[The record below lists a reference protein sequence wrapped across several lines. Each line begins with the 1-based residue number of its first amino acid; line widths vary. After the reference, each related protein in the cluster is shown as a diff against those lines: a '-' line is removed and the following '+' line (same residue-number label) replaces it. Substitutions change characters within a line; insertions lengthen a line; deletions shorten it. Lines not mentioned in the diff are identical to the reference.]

1 MMRRQVFACG
11 GKLEHGWHPIHRFC
25 LTLASL
31 FLAIGCFG
39 SPTPLAPGLHGSVG
53 LPYQGA
59 LTDAAELPT
68 AGPGFARYRAYGKR
82 NYGTP
87 NLVRAIE
94 RAAGEVQRLAPGGAP
109 LLVGDLSAQHGGK
122 ISGHASHRTGR
133 DVDFLL
139 YVTTLEGISLPSP
152 GFIHFG
158 SDGLA
163 PSLTGQYLALDARR
177 EWLLIRSLLTDS
189 ESDVLWIFV
198 SREVEALVTD
208 YALSVGEPAE
218 IIAKAISVLH
228 QPRDSANHDDHLHV
242 RIGCSRDELAA
253 GCESGGPSWPWLRL
267 HDTEAL
273 SHRAEPLDDAFLAEF

>member
-1 MMRRQVFACG
+1 MSLMSRQLMGRV
-11 GKLEHGWHPIHRFC
+11 GKGLHAWQPIRRFC
-25 LTLASL
+25 LALVAL
-31 FLAIGCFG
+31 FLLIGCFG
-39 SPTPLAPGLHGSVG
+39 SPTPLAPGVHGSIG

-59 LTDAAELPT
+59 LTDAAELP
-68 AGPGFARYRAYGKR
+68 ASGPGFARYRAYGKR

-94 RAAGEVQRLAPGGAP
+94 RAAGEVRRLAPGGAP
-109 LLVGDLSAQHGGK
+109 LLVGDLSAQHGGR

-139 YVTTLEGISLPSP
+139 YVTTLEGIPLPSP

-158 SDGLA
+158 ADGLA
-163 PSLTGQYLALDARR
+163 PSLTGPYLALDARR

-189 ESDVLWIFV
+189 QSDVLWIFV
-198 SREVEALVTD
+198 SREIEALVTD

-218 IIAKAISVLH
+218 IIARAVSVLH

-242 RIGCSRDELAA
+242 RIGCSRDEQTA
-253 GCESGGPSWPWLRL
+253 GCESGGPTWPWLRL
-267 HDTEAL
+267 PDAEE
-273 SHRAEPLDDAFLAEF
+273 SPYRAECFDDA